1 VLVGVPFSFAHS
13 IHSTMDDS
21 EACWARAESSSETLM
36 AVCREGRTAEV
47 AAAVAALQRWRK
59 DISSSKYVA
68 EAASANHADVVYALY
83 QIVHGRLI
91 TNPTLFSFLKT
102 VARKAGCAGHGK
114 LLLWALRTM
123 RIRGVFHWTA
133 FDDLNE
139 DLGAAGRLD
148 MLRLLES
155 DSAAADSAAA
165 DVIDHGMALKGACRT
180 RQVAVVRWVLNY
192 FESKEALRVRTLW
205 NVVAAMGAERVDDCM
220 LGLDATIWRML
231 VEYAGGRGLPRI
243 VAMQDVFY
251 HVCKCD
257 NLTLAQLILEHSRSG
272 PVHYNLC
279 PAGDRTTNRI
289 CTKCAPDVAC
299 WLYTLDPTLAHW
311 SGSARKRVERLI
323 ADRKVSLLRLAW
335 VAAVVRQ
342 WKPCV

>member
-1 VLVGVPFSFAHS
+1 MLDGVPFSFAHF

-21 EACWARAESSSETLM
+21 EACWAGAESSSETLM

-47 AAAVAALQRWRK
+47 AAAVAAVRRWQK

-102 VARKAGCAGHGK
+102 VARKAGCAGHSE

-123 RIRGVFHWTA
+123 RIRGVFYSA
-133 FDDLNE
+133 GFDDLNE

-155 DSAAADSAAA
+155 DSATV
-165 DVIDHGMALKGACRT
+165 DVIKHGMALKGGCRT
-180 RQVAVVRWVLNY
+180 RQVAVVRWALSY
-192 FESKEALRVRTLW
+192 FEFKEALRVRTLW
-205 NVVAAMGAERVDDCM
+205 NVVAAMGTETVDDCT

-243 VAMQDVFY
+243 DTMRGVFY

-289 CTKCAPDVAC
+289 CSKCAPDVAC

-311 SGSARKRVERLI
+311 SGSARRRVERLI

-342 WKPCV
+342 WKPCG